1 MFAFGSKYLSMK
13 SSGAILIEQCESVL
27 FHGTVKDAPAYH
39 ERSNHA
45 QYDPIMCACVCV
57 CASIPARCAAGQQLP
72 RLRQRA
78 GLSEK
83 EKKKVPRWHVLIM
96 SLH

>member
-57 CASIPARCAAGQQLP
+57 QAFLLDVLQDNNFLDFVNAQDCLRKRRRRCLVG
-72 RLRQRA
+72 
-78 GLSEK
+78 
-83 EKKKVPRWHVLIM
+83 M
-96 SLH
+96 S

>member
-1 MFAFGSKYLSMK
+1 MHRHTMRDRTMHSM
-13 SSGAILIEQCESVL
+13 IPLCV
-27 FHGTVKDAPAYH
+27 H
-39 ERSNHA
+39 
-45 QYDPIMCACVCV
+45 VCV